1 MNIKPELRKIL
12 YIIGMATLATVLL
25 VLWLPRESQNK
36 FNYEINR
43 PWTYSLLTAPFDIP
57 IHLDEVSAKELK
69 DSIDANFEPVYERD
83 LTLEKTNL
91 AEFATRLNNDRPEAD
106 GTRLTP
112 AQRNEVVSRMRQIY
126 ESGIVS
132 AEDYERIHKQDIS
145 NVRFIYDNE
154 AMAQPTGEFR
164 SERMAYACLDSTFK
178 DPGFQ
183 AALRRVHPDELL
195 QPNLREDTAM
205 SRQLLEQEYQKTLAP
220 IGVVQQG
227 ERIIDKGDIVT
238 RSVATVLD
246 TYGKMLEERGVNAHG
261 DRYYPVL
268 GKILFI
274 VILLSLLGIYLRI
287 FRPSYCENVK
297 TVAFLLALIVGFT
310 FFCMA
315 MNGAAELGLYMVP
328 LTIVPIMV
336 VIFLDSRTALFTHMT
351 VVLITATMSAYAIE
365 YIFLQFVAGCAAI
378 DSIKDLSRR
387 SQLIRTAALVFLGY
401 GVAYV
406 AIELLVNGNLR
417 HADIR
422 MIGNLGINA
431 VLVSFAYILLFFF
444 ERLFGFTSRVTLIEL
459 SDINNRLLR
468 KLSEDCPG
476 TFQHSMA
483 VSNLATSAAGRID
496 VNVQLVRA
504 GALYH
509 DIGKIKNPAFFT
521 ENQHGL
527 NPHSTLDAA
536 QSAQIVISH
545 VTEGAKMADK
555 EKLPQVIK
563 DFILQ
568 HHGRGKARYFFN
580 TWCNAHP
587 NETPDEAAFTY
598 PGPNPQTKEAS
609 LLMMADAV
617 EAASRSLTDHSSE
630 AITGLVS
637 KIIDTQIA
645 EGLHSESPLSF
656 RDVGIIKQ
664 AFASRLGTLYHT
676 RISYPDLKTDLKTK

>member
-1 MNIKPELRKIL
+1 MNIKPELRKTLLIVS
-12 YIIGMATLATVLL
+12 MAVAATVLL
-25 VLWLPRESQNK
+25 VLCLPRESQNK

-43 PWTYSLLTAPFDIP
+43 PWTSSLLTAPFDIP
-57 IHLDEVSAKELK
+57 IHLDEEAAKELK
-69 DSIDANFEPVYERD
+69 DSIDNNFEPVFVRD

-91 AEFATRLNNDRPEAD
+91 AEFATRLNSDRETAD
-106 GTRLTP
+106 GAVLTP
-112 AQRNEVVSRMRQIY
+112 AQRNELVSRMRDIY
-126 ESGIVS
+126 ENGIVS
-132 AEDYERIHKQDIS
+132 AQDYERIHKNNIE

-154 AMAQPTGEFR
+154 AMAQTTDEFR
-164 SERMAYACLDSTFK
+164 SERMAYACLDTTFR

-183 AALRRVHPDELL
+183 AALRRAHPDELL

-205 SRQLLEQEYQKTLAP
+205 SRQLLEEAYQKALAP
-220 IGVVQQG
+220 IGVVQKG

-238 RSVATVLD
+238 PAVATVLE
-246 TYGKMLEERGVNAHG
+246 TYGKMLEERGLNNHG
-261 DRYYPVL
+261 DRYYPIF

-274 VILLSLLGIYLRI
+274 ILMLAVLGLYLRI
-287 FRPSYCENVK
+287 FRPDYFSNEKSVG
-297 TVAFLLALIVGFT
+297 FLLAMIVGFT
-310 FFCMA
+310 FFTRA
-315 MNGAAELGLYMVP
+315 MSGAAEMGLYMVP
-328 LTIVPIMV
+328 LTIVPIMI
-336 VIFLDSRTALFTHMT
+336 VIFLDSRTALFSHII

-387 SQLIRTAALVFLGY
+387 GQLIRTASLVFLGY
-401 GVAYV
+401 ALAYV
-406 AIELLVNGNLR
+406 AIELLVNGNLS
-417 HADIR
+417 HIEGR

-431 VLVSFAYILLFFF
+431 VLVSFAYILLFLF
-444 ERLFGFTSRVTLIEL
+444 ERVFGFTSRVTLVEL
-459 SDINNRLLR
+459 SDINNTLLR

-483 VSNLATSAAGRID
+483 VSNLATSAASRIGA
-496 VNVQLVRA
+496 NVQLVRA

-509 DIGKIKNPAFFT
+509 DIGKTKNPAFFT

-527 NPHSTLDAA
+527 NPHSTLEPE

-555 EKLPQVIK
+555 AKLPQVIT

-568 HHGRGKARYFFN
+568 HHGKGKARYFFN

-587 NETPDEAAFTY
+587 DEQPDEAAFTY

-617 EAASRSLTDHSSE
+617 EAASRSLTDHSAE
-630 AITGLVS
+630 AISQLVS
-637 KIIDTQIA
+637 KIIDAQIN
-645 EGLHSESPLSF
+645 EGLHSDSPLSF

-676 RISYPDLKTDLKTK
+676 RISYPDLKHKEG

>member
-12 YIIGMATLATVLL
+12 YMVGMTVVATVLL
-25 VLWLPRESQNK
+25 VLCLPRESQNK

-57 IHLDEVSAKELK
+57 IHLDEASAKKQK
-69 DSIDANFEPVYERD
+69 DSIDNNFEPVFVRD

-91 AEFATRLNNDRPEAD
+91 AEFATRLNSDTETAD
-106 GTRLTP
+106 GAVLTP
-112 AQRNEVVSRMRQIY
+112 AQRNELVSRMRDIF
-126 ESGIVS
+126 ENGVVS
-132 AEDYERIHKQDIS
+132 AEDYERIQKNNIE

-154 AMAQPTGEFR
+154 AMAQPTGEFV
-164 SERMAYACLDSTFK
+164 SERMAYACLDTTFS

-183 AALRRVHPDELL
+183 AALRRAHPDELL
-195 QPNLREDTAM
+195 QPNLHEDTAM
-205 SRQLLEQEYQKTLAP
+205 SRQLLEEAYQKALAP
-220 IGVVQQG
+220 IGVVQKG

-238 RSVATVLD
+238 PAVATVLD
-246 TYGKMLEERGVNAHG
+246 TYEKMLDERGVNTHG

-274 VILLSLLGIYLRI
+274 LLMLAVLGIYLRI
-287 FRPSYCENVK
+287 FRPEYFSNVK
-297 TVAFLLALIVGFT
+297 TVGFLLALLVGFT
-310 FFCMA
+310 FFTRA
-315 MNGAAELGLYMVP
+315 MSGAAEMGLYMVP
-328 LTIVPIMV
+328 LTIVPIMI
-336 VIFLDSRTALFTHMT
+336 VIFLDSRTALFTHIIL
-351 VVLITATMSAYAIE
+351 VLITAIMSAYAIE

-387 SQLIRTAALVFLGY
+387 GQLIRTATLVFIAYAL
-401 GVAYV
+401 AYV
-406 AIELLVNGNLR
+406 AIELLVNGNLK
-417 HADIR
+417 HLEGR

-431 VLVSFAYILLFFF
+431 VLVSFAYILLFVF
-444 ERLFGFTSRVTLIEL
+444 ERLFGFTSRVTLVEL
-459 SDINNRLLR
+459 SDINNNLLR

-483 VSNLATSAAGRID
+483 VSNLATSAATRIGA
-496 VNVQLVRA
+496 NLQLVRA

-527 NPHSTLDAA
+527 NPHSTLEPE
-536 QSAQIVISH
+536 QSAQIVIGH

-555 EKLPQVIK
+555 AKLPQVII

-568 HHGRGKARYFFN
+568 HHGKGKARYFFN

-587 NETPDEAAFTY
+587 DQKPDESAFTY

-617 EAASRSLTDHSSE
+617 EAASRSLTDHSDE
-630 AITGLVS
+630 AISHLVS
-637 KIIDTQIA
+637 KIIDTQIN
-645 EGLHSESPLSF
+645 EGLHAESPLSF

-664 AFASRLGTLYHT
+664 AFASRLRTLYHT
-676 RISYPDLKTDLKTK
+676 RISYPDLKATPE